1 MKKLT
6 TMMVMLTIAMTMFAK
21 DIKTVVFTTSPQMH
35 CENCENKIKGN
46 MKFEKGVKE
55 IETNVAEQKVTI
67 KYDASKTSP
76 EKLAEGFAKF
86 NYKATVVDNN
96 SKASCQA
103 KTSCGG
109 CAKKAAA
116 ASAETKKSCCGGC
129 AKKAKAATTEAK
141 VQGCGGC
148 AKKAEATTAEAKAQG
163 CGGCAAKAAKAQT
176 ADNKKDGNCCK

>member
-55 IETNVAEQKVTI
+55 IETNVSEQKVTI

-86 NYKATVVDNN
+86 NYKATVVDGNAKTTC
-96 SKASCQA
+96 KASH
-103 KTSCGG
+103 SCGG
-109 CAKKAAA
+109 CAN
-116 ASAETKKSCCGGC
+116 
-129 AKKAKAATTEAK
+129 KAKAATAETK
-141 VQGCGGC
+141 TQGCGGC
-148 AKKAEATTAEAKAQG
+148 ANKATSSCGGCANKAKAATSEAKSQG
-163 CGGCAAKAAKAQT
+163 CGGCANKAAKAQT
-176 ADNKKDGNCCK
+176 ASDSKKDGSCCK